1 MQPLGFANLALK
13 EWSGVIQA
21 LIEGRPT
28 LLLRKGGIA
37 EQGFELHRDPFW
49 LFPTWSHQQEQG
61 LREDARRFIPPHP
74 DPGVVFLQGWA
85 SVKGAWRVRELPLLD
100 KLYPWNVL
108 KPETVRKRF
117 EYRYPGLMVLALE
130 VFRLPV
136 AKEVVA
142 NPAWEG
148 CHSWL
153 KLDTSLELAAGKSCL
168 NSAECNG
175 MVQGVEGILGKS
187 EV

>member
-1 MQPLGFANLALK
+1 MQSSGSTNLALK

-21 LIEGRPT
+21 LLEGRPT

-37 EQGFELHRDPFW
+37 EKGFEVHKDPFW

-61 LREDARRFIPPHP
+61 LREEAKPFIHSN
-74 DPGVVFLQGWA
+74 PGPATIRLQGWA
-85 SVKGAWRVRELPLLD
+85 CVKGGWTVTDPFLLA
-100 KLYPWNVL
+100 KLQPWHFL
-108 KPETVRKRF
+108 KPESVQKRF
-117 EYRYPGLMVLALE
+117 EYRYPGLTVLALQ

-136 AKEVVA
+136 AKEVGA

-153 KLDTSLELAAGKSCL
+153 RLDSPLELSAGKSCL
-168 NSAECNG
+168 DSAECNG
-175 MVQGVEGILGKS
+175 MMRGVEGILGKS
-187 EV
+187 VV